1 VREDLAAVRE
11 DLAAVREDLAALV
24 PVRKGH
30 FSLESG
36 HHGDTWLELARLCLH
51 PGRVRRLAEQLGDRL
66 VELRVEAVCGPLVE
80 GAFVAFLVASHLG
93 VPFVYADRQETG
105 SGIRY
110 RVPAALREALCGRR
124 VAIVDDA
131 ISAGSAVGATFADL
145 GACGAEVVAIGALA
159 TLGPWALR
167 FASDR
172 SLGLEAL
179 VSLQGGI
186 WTAADC
192 PLCARGE
199 PITTAAAARC

>member
-93 VPFVYADRQETG
+93 VPFIYADRQENR
-105 SGIRY
+105 SGVRY

-124 VAIVDDA
+124 VA
-131 ISAGSAVGATFADL
+131 S
-145 GACGAEVVAIGALA
+145 
-159 TLGPWALR
+159 R
-167 FASDR
+167 
-172 SLGLEAL
+172 
-179 VSLQGGI
+179 
-186 WTAADC
+186 
-192 PLCARGE
+192 LCKRE
-199 PITTAAAARC
+199 RCA